1 MAGWNASSG
10 SRAAEAVERA
20 TICAA
25 SQPDEALYTSD
36 FVTQY
41 FEKDMTATIN
51 IDRIGFDSE
60 VFEEFLGTRDEP
72 SWITGARRTA
82 FAKYS
87 ELLAEE
93 LDPEEFKR
101 VDLRIFNA
109 SKFRPATGESDAS
122 SVKTL
127 LANETEYGGS
137 IGHVDGRMTQASVSD
152 DISGKGVL
160 FGDLLT
166 LLTENREL
174 LEPYFMK
181 QAVQPE
187 SDRFSAW
194 HAAFWTSGTLLFV
207 PKGVAVDLPLH
218 SLIAHT
224 KNGVAD
230 FGHTLVIVEDEARAT
245 LLEETTSAADDLNG
259 LHVGC
264 VELIVGRHAN
274 LRYVQLQN
282 WNQKT
287 WHFAHQAGN
296 VDSQG
301 SLQWT
306 VVGLGSKLSHIHQD
320 VNLNGRAATAE
331 VNGVTFASDRQKISY
346 YTQQHHKAQGTHS
359 DLLYKEVLRDESRV
373 IWRGMIKVDAAAQQT
388 DGYQRSDA
396 LMLSR
401 NARCDNIPGLE
412 IDADDVRCTHGATTG
427 RVDEE
432 QLFYAESRG
441 ISEQEAM
448 HMIVE
453 GFFQKVY
460 DRIPVEVVRETLSR
474 TVKGKLGIETLA
486 TV

>member
-1 MAGWNASSG
+1 
-10 SRAAEAVERA
+10 
-20 TICAA
+20 
-25 SQPDEALYTSD
+25 
-36 FVTQY
+36 
-41 FEKDMTATIN
+41 MTATIDIN
-51 IDRIGFDSE
+51 RIGFSAE
-60 VFEEFLGTRDEP
+60 VFESFLSTRTEP
-72 SWITGARRTA
+72 SWITDARRVA
-82 FAKYS
+82 YAQYEEF
-87 ELLAEE
+87 LGEE

-109 SKFRPATGESDAS
+109 AKFRPSTDDSDAS
-122 SVKTL
+122 SVSTL
-127 LANETEYGGS
+127 LAGETEYGGS
-137 IGHVDGRMTQASVSD
+137 IRHVNGATSHANVSADMTS
-152 DISGKGVL
+152 KGVL
-160 FGDLLT
+160 FGDLQT

-174 LEPYFMK
+174 LEPYFLK
-181 QAVQPE
+181 QAVRPDA
-187 SDRFSAW
+187 DRFAAW
-194 HAAFWTSGTLLFV
+194 HAAFWTSGTLLYV
-207 PKGVAVDLPLH
+207 PQGVEVELPLH

-224 KNGVAD
+224 RDGVAD
-230 FGHTLVIVEDEARAT
+230 FGHTLIIVEDEAKAT
-245 LLEETTSAADDLNG
+245 LLEETTSADEDLNG

-264 VELIVGRHAN
+264 VELIVGKYAN

-296 VDSQG
+296 VASEG

-306 VVGLGSKLSHIHQD
+306 VVGLGSRLSHIHQD
-320 VNLNGRAATAE
+320 INLNGRAATAE

-396 LMLSR
+396 LMLSSD
-401 NARCDNIPGLE
+401 ARCDNIPGLE
-412 IDADDVRCTHGATTG
+412 IEADDVRCTHGATTG

-432 QLFYAESRG
+432 QIFYAESRG
-441 ISEQEAM
+441 ISEKEAM

-453 GFFQKVY
+453 GFFQQVY
-460 DRIPVEVVRETLSR
+460 DRIPIEIVRETLSR
-474 TVKGKLGIETLA
+474 TVQGKLGIEAMA